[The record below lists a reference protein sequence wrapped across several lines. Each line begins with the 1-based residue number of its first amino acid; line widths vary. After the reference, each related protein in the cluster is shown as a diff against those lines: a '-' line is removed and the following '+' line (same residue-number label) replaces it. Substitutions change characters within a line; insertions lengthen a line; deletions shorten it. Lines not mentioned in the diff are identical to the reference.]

1 MNQNIPPNR
10 KIPSSQTSQPQKH
23 TSPFQNTNTNQP
35 NNSFGN
41 PSPYPQNQPPF
52 SNPSFPLPRT
62 PMVTQSQKTEFEIA
76 KEEWELNYK
85 QYNCSDEYLR
95 VTASILPNNKNLLT
109 QLSFPIGLSITP
121 ITLYPSEEIPLVSYG
136 DNTIPRCPNNACRAY
151 LNPFVKFIDGGD
163 KWICNFC
170 KQINNTEEHY
180 YANLDKNGKRVDL
193 NEKVELCKGTYEFLT
208 NKQYWPPQKAPTS
221 AMFIF
226 LIETSMSAINNGFLT
241 SVIESIKDVINNESF
256 YNGSTTKCIFI
267 TYDSTVHFYTCS
279 KTAQPQMLCVGDEP
293 VFLPTVAGNLI
304 FDLVNDK
311 DKILSILD
319 MIQNSFTTNSCKDS
333 TKIFSALNGAYL
345 LGKSLGG
352 KIIIFS
358 SSNIL
363 STIPKMK
370 GGEDPKMTKEQ
381 LCYTCLDKKQIGIMG
396 INLTNEKM
404 SVDIFASAESQ
415 INILTLNQLSEC
427 SNGNIYFYKNFRID
441 FHYKNIF
448 NQIRRVLTRPITWE
462 GVLRTR
468 FSHGYRISE
477 YLTPSL
483 ISNRDLLNFPTND
496 SDQHYQ
502 LCLDINEA
510 NGEDATPNLSSND
523 NFVYIQSALL
533 YSFGDGTRRIRIHN
547 LCLPVSNRAKDIF
560 ESINSEALAAYY
572 FKSTIDKI
580 YRTKSISNS
589 IISTETLFKSFISVL
604 MSSQQSMKNELS
616 DNLVYLPLYVLGI
629 IKHRLFCKDEIEKKY
644 DIDLSNYLRIK
655 LQRTSIEE
663 TMYYIFPHI
672 YPLEQLIYDKEL
684 GTINKETGEV
694 VMPNIISTHFESFED
709 DGVFLIDNGYLLIFY
724 VRRNTNVQILKSLFD
739 IEDLQFL
746 TNAVNEESVFNN
758 MDELK
763 ERIMNIIDNIRRYV
777 KFSIFF

>member
-1 MNQNIPPNR
+1 MNQNIPPSR
-10 KIPSSQTSQPQKH
+10 RIPNSQTSQPQKH
-23 TSPFQNTNTNQP
+23 TSPFQNTN
-35 NNSFGN
+35 NSYGN
-41 PSPYPQNQPPF
+41 PSPYPQNQPTF

-62 PMVTQSQKTEFEIA
+62 PMVTQNQKTEFEIA

-85 QYNCSDEYLR
+85 QYNCSNEYLR
-95 VTASILPNNKNLLT
+95 ATASILPNNKNLLT

-208 NKQYWPPQKAPTS
+208 NKQYWPPQKVPTS

-226 LIETSMSAINNGFLT
+226 LIETSLSAINNGFLT
-241 SVIESIKDVINNESF
+241 SVIESIKDVVNNESF
-256 YNGSTTKCIFI
+256 YNGSTTKCVFI

-279 KTAQPQMLCVGDEP
+279 KTSQPQMLCVGDEP
-293 VFLPTVAGNLI
+293 VFLPTIGGNLI

-352 KIIIFS
+352 KILIFS

-363 STIPKMK
+363 STISKMK

-381 LCYTCLDKKQIGIMG
+381 LCYSCLDKKQIGIMG

-404 SVDIFASAESQ
+404 SVDIFASAESH
-415 INILTLNQLSEC
+415 INILTLNQLCEC

-441 FHYKNIF
+441 YHYKNIF

-483 ISNRDLLNFPTND
+483 ISNRDLLNFPTGD
-496 SDQHYQ
+496 CDQHHQ

-560 ESINSEALAAYY
+560 ESIDSEALAAYY

-672 YPLEQLIYDKEL
+672 YPLGQLVYDKEL

-724 VRRNTNVQILKSLFD
+724 VRRKTNVQMLKSLFD

-746 TNAVNEESVFNN
+746 TNSVNEETVFNN

-777 KFSIFF
+777 VYFF